1 MPGSKL
7 QMSMSRKILVS
18 VKTNYL
24 PEQTLPQQRYVYS
37 YTITIANQGDEAAQ
51 LISRHWHIRDARDK
65 LQEVQGVGVVGE
77 QPHLAPG
84 ESFTY
89 TSGVVLE
96 TETGIMQGTY
106 QMRAP
111 GGDMFDAEIPAFAL
125 VPPHAIH

>member
-1 MPGSKL
+1 
-7 QMSMSRKILVS
+7 MSHKIVVS

-37 YTITIANQGDEAAQ
+37 YTITIANEGEESAQ
-51 LISRHWHIRDARDK
+51 LISRQWHIRDARDK
-65 LQEVQGVGVVGE
+65 VQEVQGVGVVGE
-77 QPHLAPG
+77 QPKLAPG

-96 TETGIMQGTY
+96 TETGIMQGSY
-106 QMRAP
+106 QMRAES
-111 GGDMFDAEIPAFAL
+111 GNMFDAEIPAFAL